1 MKIQDRPKNI
11 LTIHLYRRM
20 VGWYPPRFR
29 REFSG
34 EIHAAFLDRMDE
46 PGNRAGVVLQ
56 ELGGLAWSI
65 LRERWHE
72 WRTRNGDDMD
82 RKHELLSDGGGAAVL
97 RIAGAPEKAA
107 SWLMRWILLNFLAF
121 PGGALL
127 ATPFAMPY
135 FWILKIANQVG
146 WRPEIEPANLKVVGF
161 LTAFA
166 LLLATAQW
174 LLLRRVIPRPG
185 RWFSATALGAW
196 LAGLAASAVIWT
208 AGAELLVLF
217 WKPLALFSAG
227 GLVIGL
233 GQWLALRRSAW
244 RAGWLVLISVV
255 AMASL
260 MIFPR
265 DTITN
270 TAEGLWALVTLALPG
285 AVSGLGLWLLLR
297 FAQPEREPV
306 IENAVQ
312 PTRISAE
319 RPLLTNFLYVA
330 AAVAAFFFLSW
341 VYAASQLA
349 MAKEGGV
356 YPTVEAAIIGNHST
370 GWGGVNVVSIT
381 DIHTGPNYR
390 DGSLP
395 YVQFGTAVIHY
406 DRIPDG
412 LSRPRSSAGSFYIHT
427 REGWVLLEEGAFPE
441 FVGWVMMLYNLE
453 GAREYQ
459 AGYTQ

>member
-1 MKIQDRPKNI
+1 METTSRSMNALVI
-11 LTIHLYRRM
+11 RM
-20 VGWYPPRFR
+20 YQRMLGWYPPRFR
-29 REFSG
+29 REFAG
-34 EIHAAFLDRMDE
+34 EIHATFLDRMAE
-46 PGNRAGVVLQ
+46 TGQGGFALQ
-56 ELGGLAWSI
+56 ELAALSWSI

-72 WRTRNGDDMD
+72 R
-82 RKHELLSDGGGAAVL
+82 RKGQEMEEQNPILGGPGGAAVL
-97 RIAGAPEKAA
+97 RVAGAPEKRT
-107 SWLMRWILLNFLAF
+107 SWLLRWILLNFLAF
-121 PGGALL
+121 PLGALL

-135 FWILKIANQVG
+135 FWIFKIANRVG
-146 WRPEIEPANLKVVGF
+146 WQPGIEPANLEVVGF
-161 LTAFA
+161 FTAFA

-185 RWFSATALGAW
+185 RWFAATALGAW
-196 LAGLAASAVIWT
+196 LAGLAASAVILT
-208 AGAELLVLF
+208 AGAELFVLF

-233 GQWLALRRSAW
+233 GQWLALRRSAR
-244 RAGWLVLISVV
+244 RAGWLVLINVV
-255 AMASL
+255 AMACL

-270 TAEGLWALVTLALPG
+270 TAEGLWALLTLALPG

-306 IENAVQ
+306 IEKIV
-312 PTRISAE
+312 PRTRIEAE
-319 RPLLTNFLYVA
+319 RPLLTKSLYVA
-330 AAVAAFFFLSW
+330 VAVAAFFFLSW

-370 GWGGVNVVSIT
+370 GWGGANVISIT

-427 REGWVLLEEGAFPE
+427 REGWVLMPEGAFPE
-441 FVGWVMMLYNLE
+441 YIGWAMMLYNLE
-453 GAREYQ
+453 GAREFQ
-459 AGYTQ
+459 AGIIE